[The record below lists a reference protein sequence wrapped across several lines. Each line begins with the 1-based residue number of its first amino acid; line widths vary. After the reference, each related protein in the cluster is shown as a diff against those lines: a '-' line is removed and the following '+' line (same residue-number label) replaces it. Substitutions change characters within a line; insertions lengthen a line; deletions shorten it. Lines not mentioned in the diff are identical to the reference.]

1 MVYGAAAE
9 NKINENGPGNLSKI
23 FLAGEVHVE
32 PKREENQFAFP
43 TTNLHTC
50 SPEYLEMMAIK
61 SHLVIRMLEN
71 R

>member
-1 MVYGAAAE
+1 
-9 NKINENGPGNLSKI
+9 
-23 FLAGEVHVE
+23 VE

-50 SPEYLEMMAIK
+50 SPEYLEVMALK

-71 R
+71 RSSSRRAAI